1 MKYLEWQYHSNINI
15 TVHSLSP
22 RTPLVHLL
30 SLCFVHLSN
39 DWLFSP
45 ALSCSEDNLRS
56 LLLIYEPFHGFNS
69 VGPDWQ
75 KQMSHSQVLCKETGI
90 FFLGPQTQQILFI
103 CSGMFFCECYFWSST
118 SFEPWLITSTPSVV
132 CKNFLSHNAWLG
144 PGLFA

>member
-1 MKYLEWQYHSNINI
+1 MKEKYLGWYYHSNMNI
-15 TVHSLSP
+15 TAHSLSP

-30 SLCFVHLSN
+30 SLCFVHLSD

-45 ALSCSEDNLRS
+45 DLSCSEDNLRS

-75 KQMSHSQVLCKETGI
+75 KQMSNSQVLCKETGI
-90 FFLGPQTQQILFI
+90 FVSPQMQQILFI
-103 CSGMFFCECYFWSST
+103 CSGIFLCKHYIWSST

-132 CKNFLSHNAWLG
+132 SKYFLSHNAWLG
-144 PGLFA
+144 L